1 MSLNPLIS
9 LLTRSCHAHPLPP
22 RAAAQATE
30 LMAGEM
36 AALRA
41 DAEKSA
47 SEASAA
53 LAAERTAR
61 AGAEASLTSLK

>member
-1 MSLNPLIS
+1 
-9 LLTRSCHAHPLPP
+9 
-22 RAAAQATE
+22 
-30 LMAGEM
+30 MAGEM

-47 SEASAA
+47 AEASAT
-53 LAAERTAR
+53 LATERSAR